1 MPGKEFYNDMHKS
14 EIVVAG
20 YLNEMGLDW
29 YYQQPVFLY
38 DEKKRPRVWIPDFY
52 LPALNLYLEVCG
64 SDKFDYVYREEIYK
78 RNDIPIVFLHLWKD
92 KKDWRNWLKKSILEI
107 EETRHNRVMELVKKL
122 VVK

>member
-38 DEKKRPRVWIPDFY
+38 DENKRPRVWTPDFY

-92 KKDWRNWLKKSILEI
+92 KKDWRNWLKTSIVEI